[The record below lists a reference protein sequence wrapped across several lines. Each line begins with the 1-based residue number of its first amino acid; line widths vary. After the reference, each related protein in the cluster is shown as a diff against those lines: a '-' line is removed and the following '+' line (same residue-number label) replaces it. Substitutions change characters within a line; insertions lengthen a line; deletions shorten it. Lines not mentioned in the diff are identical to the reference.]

1 MCCVWD
7 DMWFEG
13 EGMGPRMREDNGG
26 AGAHEE
32 PVSKVPAR
40 LSAAKGR
47 DDRRNHIHKCCD
59 IRLAD
64 MLFRPYAVVNERA
77 Q

>member
-1 MCCVWD
+1 
-7 DMWFEG
+7 MWEEG
-13 EGMGPRMREDNGG
+13 THG
-26 AGAHEE
+26 E
-32 PVSKVPAR
+32 PVSKVPAP

-47 DDRRNHIHKCCD
+47 DDRRNHIHKCYD

-64 MLFRPYAVVNERA
+64 MLFMPYIAVNERV